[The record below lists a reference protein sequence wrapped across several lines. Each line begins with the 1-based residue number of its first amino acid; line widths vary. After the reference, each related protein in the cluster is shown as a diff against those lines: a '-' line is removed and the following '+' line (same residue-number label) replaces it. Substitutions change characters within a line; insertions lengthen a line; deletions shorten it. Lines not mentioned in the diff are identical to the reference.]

1 MAADNRV
8 IVSYWDG
15 STWTDFR
22 VTTFNTST
30 NAYVY
35 SNSAASS
42 VQSCNIV
49 DTLYAPKKATIRILN
64 RPEKPFSDNAATAGT
79 QGPWSGKVGQ
89 FTRIRI
95 RDGVSNQNYFIG
107 FAFDIEDEFNILT
120 IKAYDD
126 LNELRD
132 LSTAG
137 KPDFRIEPGR
147 SDVTRFTSLP
157 IGSGIDSATNQF
169 TDYLGSRSG
178 IIKSI
183 INLYANNIT
192 AENADSGDTRFK
204 DSAASYNFAP
214 FQSAYL
220 TVTTIN
226 DTGGINASV
235 DNFVVVDSS
244 RLNKENLIIQI
255 GSERMKIKSVDT
267 GSHTLTVERG
277 ADNTD
282 ADSHSDGAAIKAISG
297 NVEIYKMM
305 KAESPTSLLTNIQN
319 LAVEDPH
326 KSATEITSGSG
337 GQTYGYDYYVEPN
350 ITSTILTTPPV
361 PSFFHY
367 FKKGDRPTIS
377 PTEDSGLFNQ
387 GLNIHVPNP
396 TSTANGEFS
405 ETGRLI
411 ACTEYDVTRPQNEV
425 YTEAAVSY
433 NDIATERTEKANKF
447 TKTPKTDTFQLVQ
460 IGDVTNPN
468 DVPGVFAPLGSEVT
482 TYGGKGD
489 RNGYFNGVV
498 SDKGT
503 SSDPKN
509 ANGAVGGLIGSGRDP
524 SIDGDG
530 TDNGGKSPE
539 WLKVRLTTLT
549 TSINASSTTLA
560 VASTVGMY
568 VGQKLQIGVTGT
580 LGTAMAAS
588 TTAVTVDFNPS
599 YSATWD
605 WGTQAV
611 FAAEDKILV
620 HGTFGTEE
628 MTIAELDTD
637 AGTLTVSNRN
647 ATTANENGAVAHG
660 SGSLVEA
667 FPEIVT
673 VTAIDSSTQIRVT
686 RNSTDSRSVN
696 RVWDG
701 NTNTEI
707 YAWKVARPQNLSLN
721 EIGNVNGAG
730 IPATTETCDLII
742 SHVDPNIAKGTSS
755 NTVANKFDTYW
766 ETVSYGVNA
775 AGNPAWLGDA
785 LTWIGQDSLSSFR
798 LTYSPQ
804 ETYEYRRSVNVNLN
818 DIDNPSVTRDRI
830 LAILQRKTHQ
840 VLRTTLTTY
849 RPPRYYFDDIVQSIY
864 NPIAEDATPAQNQTI
879 NLSGG
884 TIPATEGLFVGCV
897 VNVLSNGA
905 PTGVYGYIDDM
916 DSDEIDITWNSGS
929 GVSAGTTL
937 RYYVPVRAGDIIK
950 HRNDPANIDQFMR
963 VTKVTYDENN
973 GVALTRY
980 HVVGAQS
987 SKEGADSKMSFAP
1000 PFYKGGGEEDFMR
1013 TDVPFEER
1021 DNMLGFAFSVTDADT
1036 VAWAGGDFYVGQRR
1050 NVISAGNTGN
1060 MTVGTTYIIYY
1071 YPGQSTF
1078 LTTDQDTYLRY
1089 KKSSLGDNIMK
1100 IATAFSVAA
1109 ADGKAYFRLE
1119 PSVSSPEAR
1128 DIANAADI
1136 INSNSIK
1143 ATLQK
1148 KGNQGWATDIIF
1160 EGTDWDDIKWHKV
1173 GSSDSTN
1180 ANVSFSDGSTPEAIT
1195 YGTKTFS
1202 GGELNKTI
1210 YAYKAVG
1217 DSASGTIV
1225 FTTDY
1230 TALYQDDRIL
1240 LATFV
1245 TAASD
1250 DGTDSPSIF
1259 PFNGSQPT
1267 ISAGLISAGA
1277 IVAEQIKAGTITT
1290 SQLNFTPET
1299 NTSDKTAGTVG
1310 GWKLNASNIYSGSAA
1325 VTSGYSAAA
1334 DITLT
1339 SSGTIHAKQFYIDGS
1354 GNANFKGS
1362 ISGATGTFTGSLTGA
1377 TGTFGNCSM
1386 GTDGFVADGELLG
1399 FQIMNGSTHY
1409 GALGYNSGHVIF
1421 STTNSDAS
1429 TVNPRIYFDDDAGTY
1444 GAHIY
1449 IPAATT
1455 TTEIAQHRIQRY
1467 ASGGSQFSTMFVSG
1481 DRDGTDNDPFGYI
1494 GVNASNAQAPYTR
1507 VYSYYH
1513 GAGDGSNGSPGFHF
1527 SSDPDTGM
1535 YLSATGELSIT
1546 AAGTQSLKI
1555 GSSGFYNYVW
1565 GIGSGTDVHVHANNY
1580 FLKNTSSIRYKD
1592 NVVNIETDTSKIY
1605 DLRPVTFDWNDK
1617 SAHPGKKDIG
1627 LIAEE
1632 TEKIFPEIVNYD
1644 ADGLAE
1650 SISYQKLSVLL
1661 LSEMKKLKDEIEQL
1675 KEAK

>member
-1 MAADNRV
+1 MAADDRV
-8 IVSYWDG
+8 IVSFWDT
-15 STWTDFR
+15 SSVTWTDFR
-22 VTTFNTST
+22 ITTFNTST

-35 SNSAASS
+35 SNTAASS

-49 DTLYAPKKATIRILN
+49 DTLHAPKKATIRILN

-95 RDGVSNQNYFIG
+95 RDGVSNQNYFVG
-107 FAFDIEDEFNILT
+107 FAFDVQDDLNTLT

-147 SDVTRFTSLP
+147 SGVTRFTSLP
-157 IGSGIDSATNQF
+157 IGSGVDPVTNQF

-183 INLYANNIT
+183 INLYSNNVT
-192 AENADSGDTRFK
+192 AGAVGTEDYRFK
-204 DSAASYNFAP
+204 DSQASYNLAP
-214 FQSAYL
+214 FQSNYL
-220 TVTTIN
+220 TITTIN
-226 DTGGINASV
+226 VTGGINASV
-235 DNFVVVDSS
+235 DNFVVADSS

-282 ADSHSDGAAIKAISG
+282 AGSHSNGAAIKAISG
-297 NVEIYKMM
+297 NVDIYKMT

-319 LAVEDPH
+319 LAVEDAH
-326 KSATEITSGSG
+326 LNQVNINSGTG
-337 GQTYGYDYYVEPN
+337 GLTYGYDYYVEPN

-367 FKKGDRPTIS
+367 FKKGDRPTIT
-377 PTEDSGLFNQ
+377 PTEDSDGLFNE

-411 ACTEYDVTRPQNEV
+411 ACTEYDVTRPQDEV

-433 NDIATERTEKANKF
+433 NDISTERTEKANKF
-447 TKTPKTDTFQLVQ
+447 IKESKTDTFQLVQ
-460 IGDVTNPN
+460 IGNVVNPN

-503 SSDPKN
+503 ASDPKN
-509 ANGAVGGLIGSGRDP
+509 ANGAVGGLIGSGRPP

-539 WLKVRLTTLT
+539 WLKVRLTSLT
-549 TSINASSTTLA
+549 GDGSGAAGIDHNDTTLA
-560 VASTVGMY
+560 VVSTAGMY
-568 VGQKLQIGVTGT
+568 VGQKLQIGVQGT
-580 LGTAMAAS
+580 LGTAVAAAS
-588 TTAVTVDFNPS
+588 GTATIDFNPK
-599 YSATWD
+599 YSGTWD
-605 WGTQAV
+605 WDTQAV
-611 FAAEDKILV
+611 FAANDKILV
-620 HGTFGTEE
+620 HGVSGTEE
-628 MTIAELDTD
+628 MTIASIDTS
-637 AGTLTVSNRN
+637 AGTLGVTGRN
-647 ATTANENGAVAHG
+647 ATTANENAAVAHE
-660 SGSLVEA
+660 SGALVET

-673 VTAIDSSTQIRVT
+673 VTAVSSATQITVT
-686 RNSTDSRSVN
+686 RNSTDSRAVN
-696 RVWDG
+696 RNWDG

-707 YAWKVARPQNLSLN
+707 YAWKVARPQILSLN
-721 EIGNVNGAG
+721 EVGNVNGGG
-730 IPATTETCDLII
+730 IPATSETCDLIL

-755 NTVANKFDTYW
+755 TTHANKFDTYW
-766 ETVSYGVNA
+766 KVNA
-775 AGNPAWLGDA
+775 YSSGSWSGSSK
-785 LTWIGQDSLSSFR
+785 TWIGQDSLSSFE
-798 LTYSPQ
+798 LTYAPQ
-804 ETYEYRRSVNVNLN
+804 NTYDYRRSINVNLN
-818 DIDNPSVTRDRI
+818 DMDSPTTTRNRI

-840 VLRTTLTTY
+840 VLRTTLNTY
-849 RPPRYYFDDIVQSIY
+849 RPPRYYFDDVVQSV
-864 NPIAEDATPAQNQTI
+864 NATAQNQTI
-879 NLSGG
+879 NLSGS
-884 TIPATEGLFVGCV
+884 TNPRLQGLFEGCV

-905 PTGVYGYIDDM
+905 PTGVYGYIDALDL
-916 DSDEIDITWNSGS
+916 DEIDVTWNSGS

-937 RYYVPVRAGDIIK
+937 RYYVPVRAGDMIK

-987 SKEGADSKMSFAP
+987 SKEGADAKKSFST
-1000 PFYKGGGEEDFMR
+1000 PFYKGGGEEEFMR

-1050 NVISAGNTGN
+1050 NVINAGNTGN

-1071 YPGQSTF
+1071 YPGESTF
-1078 LTTDQDTYLRY
+1078 LTTDQDTYLRL

-1100 IATAFSVAA
+1100 IATAFSVSA

-1128 DIANAADI
+1128 DIANAPDI
-1136 INSNSIK
+1136 INSNSLT

-1180 ANVSFSDGSTPEAIT
+1180 ANVSFSDGTNEAIT

-1277 IVAEQIKAGTITT
+1277 IVAEQIKSGTITT
-1290 SQLNFTPET
+1290 TQLNFTPAT
-1299 NTSDKTAGTVG
+1299 NDSDKTAGTVG
-1310 GWKLNASNIYSGSAA
+1310 GWKLNSSNIYSGSSP
-1325 VTSGYSAAA
+1325 VTSGYSSAA

-1339 SSGTIHAKQFYIDGS
+1339 SSGTIHAKQFYIDSS
-1354 GNANFKGS
+1354 GNANFKGD
-1362 ISGATGTFTGSLTGA
+1362 ISGASGTFTGSLTGA
-1377 TGTFGNCSM
+1377 TGSFGDCQLTS
-1386 GTDGFVADGELLG
+1386 DGFVAVGSTLG
-1399 FQIMNGSTHY
+1399 FGVKSGSSWF
-1409 GALGYNSGHVIF
+1409 GAIGYTSGSMIL
-1421 STTNSDAS
+1421 STTTTDKS
-1429 TVNPRIYFDDDAGTY
+1429 TITPRMYFEDDAGTY
-1444 GAHIY
+1444 GAHVY
-1449 IPAATT
+1449 IPPATT
-1455 TTEIAQHRIQRY
+1455 ITEIAQHRMQRY
-1467 ASGGSQFSTMFVSG
+1467 TTGGSQVSTMFVSG
-1481 DRDGTDNDPFGYI
+1481 DLDGTDGDPYAYI
-1494 GVNASNAQAPYTR
+1494 GVNASNSITPYTR
-1507 VYSYYH
+1507 IYSHYH
-1513 GAGDGSNGSPGFHF
+1513 NLSAGSNTAATLTFG
-1527 SSDPDTGM
+1527 DADTGI
-1535 YLSATGELSIT
+1535 YSGAANTISIT
-1546 AAGTQSLKI
+1546 CNGNKELEIS
-1555 GSSGFYNYVW
+1555 SSGLYVDSW
-1565 GIGSGTDVHVHANNY
+1565 GSGSGTNVHVASD
-1580 FLKNTSSIRYKD
+1580 LLIRETSSIRFKD
-1592 NVVNIETDTSKIY
+1592 NVVDMETDTSNIY

-1632 TEKIFPEIVNYD
+1632 TEKIYPEIVNYD
-1644 ADGLAE
+1644 ENGLAE

-1661 LSEMKKLKDEIEQL
+1661 LSEMKKLKDEIKEL
-1675 KEAK
+1675 KENK